1 MKENDLVYSII
12 FDLPK
17 TSDGKLEPINL
28 DDFLSGINDFLS
40 GLQDFNNAIINAN
53 AGDIEV
59 ISYIQELASG
69 SIKIRLKDFIKVV
82 TPNLLNSFKT
92 TVKENKELTLAAGSD
107 FLQGNYTTLLL
118 LLSKVRDTYLL
129 SKKDKKLDEKSNKKY
144 LLEKINKIIE
154 LEEKNLNKQGI
165 TIQKINENHLIE
177 SINKMY
183 NGIKKTENNVFY
195 QSSESEEKIKIEP
208 VFDIYTDIIV
218 DSKIQKKIVHAEI
231 RIIKPDLEKKSK
243 WGIYW
248 NKHIKCNII
257 DKSFIE
263 KVHKGFKIGSQML
276 FIVDIEI
283 TEKFDMNGNL
293 EYGKEE
299 YVIVKIKDF
308 YDPTPQFKF

>member
-1 MKENDLVYSII
+1 MREEDLVYSII

-17 TSDGKLEPINL
+17 NNNGELEPINL
-28 DDFLSGINDFLS
+28 DDFLFGVNDFLS

-69 SIKIRLKDFIKVV
+69 SIKIKLKDFIKV
-82 TPNLLNSFKT
+82 TPNLLNSLKS
-92 TVKENKELTLAAGSD
+92 TVKDNKELSIVAGAD
-107 FLQGNYTTLLL
+107 IVQGNFTALIL
-118 LLSKVRDTYLL
+118 LLSKVRDSYLL
-129 SKKDKKLDEKSNKKY
+129 SKKNIEMDEENNKKY

-154 LEEKNLNKQGI
+154 PEVLNLQKQGI
-165 TIQKINENHLIE
+165 TIQKIDEEQLLQ

-183 NGIKKTENNVFY
+183 NGIKKTQNNVFY
-195 QSSESEEKIKIEP
+195 QSKDSEEKIKIEP
-208 VFDIYTDIIV
+208 VFEISNNLNL
-218 DSKIQKKIVHAEI
+218 DSSIKKKTVQAEI

-257 DKSFIE
+257 DKVFID
-263 KVHKGFKIGSQML
+263 KVHRGFKIGSQML

-283 TEKFDMNGNL
+283 TEKFDQNGNL

-299 YVIVKIKDF
+299 YVIVKVKEF
-308 YDPTPQFKF
+308 YDPNPKLNF